1 MLKKTLFLIQD
12 GLFLGYSRN
21 RGAGGGWGG
30 ERGGEKVQTSNDET
44 WQSYTLPKEDS
55 KKL

>member
-21 RGAGGGWGG
+21 RGGGGG
-30 ERGGEKVQTSNDET
+30 EGREVGKKFKPPMMKLGKVIPYLRKIQKN
-44 WQSYTLPKEDS
+44 YK
-55 KKL
+55 